1 MAASRAVMAGMSC
14 LRPSRSFG
22 RPIPR
27 ASTALVQALLREA
40 REVEQRFPG
49 VHVAITGGHRMSVD
63 NASIIR
69 ADAKRCIAIGTV
81 AMLALCLM
89 AYRRRWLALVTFLP
103 SFFGTLMAGVV
114 LALWQDQLSA
124 IALGFASIAIG
135 VTVDYAIHV
144 IYHLDD
150 TSATDHPSIGRHLSK
165 LVFPVSVGVLT
176 TIGAFLVMMGSPL
189 HGYQQLG
196 ILGAIGVIFSA
207 AFALVILP
215 LLVPPAKI
223 TGQPPLW
230 LTGLWERYFNW
241 QSQRRLGLLA
251 FVLLLTV
258 VALFGARRLRFEGDV
273 AKLNG
278 ITESTRSDD
287 QLINQTWGDALGL
300 TMVVARG
307 ATPAEALTQN
317 DRAAEVLARDPNVA
331 ARVFVVR
338 RVSVTGN
345 AGGEHP
351 PLARVLVADEAARR
365 CGRRCSRSAGN
376 WVFAAT
382 PSRSFGSASKANPLC

>member
-1 MAASRAVMAGMSC
+1 M
-14 LRPSRSFG
+14 
-22 RPIPR
+22 
-27 ASTALVQALLREA
+27 E
-40 REVEQRFPG
+40 
-49 VHVAITGGHRMSVD
+49 
-63 NASIIR
+63 
-69 ADAKRCIAIGTV
+69 
-81 AMLALCLM
+81 
-89 AYRRRWLALVTFLP
+89 
-103 SFFGTLMAGVV
+103 
-114 LALWQDQLSA
+114 DQLSA
-124 IALGFASIAIG
+124 IALVFASIAIG

-165 LVFPVSVGVLT
+165 LVFPVGVGVLT

-230 LTGLWERYFNW
+230 LTSLWERYFNW
-241 QSQRRLGLLA
+241 QSHRRLGLLA

-258 VALFGARRLRFEGDV
+258 MALFGARRLRFEGDV

-287 QLINQTWGDALGL
+287 RLINQTWGDALGL

-317 DRAAEVLARDPNVA
+317 DRAAEVLARDPNVTALYSLSAVCPAPATQA
-331 ARVFVVR
+331 ANIRRWREFWSPAKQAALHQTLQQVGDELGFRGDAFAKFWSRLEGEPALLTLDTFRGTPLEQALTERV
-338 RVSVTGN
+338 
-345 AGGEHP
+345 
-351 PLARVLVADEAARR
+351 ARPTMPR
-365 CGRRCSRSAGN
+365 
-376 WVFAAT
+376 
-382 PSRSFGSASKANPLC
+382 P